1 MKVKTCLR
9 YPGGKFYGLKIL
21 KPFLEIPHLEY
32 REPFIG
38 GASAFL
44 SKPIVEKNWINDID
58 KELINFYKIIS
69 KKATKDELYEMLN
82 NEVASKKRHA
92 EVLEFS
98 PKNKIERSFKYF
110 YLNRTSFSGIMVRPR
125 WGYKIGSSVTP
136 DRWIDIIE
144 PVSQKLADVRI
155 TNYDWE
161 KLLDQKSNYNND
173 EVLIYL
179 DPPYFEASK
188 NIYNNEFLKKD
199 HTRLAKKL
207 KKCKFSFLLSYN
219 DSEEI
224 RDMYKWANIHETTW
238 TYFMSEERRQ
248 TGFEL
253 IITN

>member
-1 MKVKTCLR
+1 
-9 YPGGKFYGLKIL
+9 
-21 KPFLEIPHLEY
+21 
-32 REPFIG
+32 
-38 GASAFL
+38 
-44 SKPIVEKNWINDID
+44 
-58 KELINFYKIIS
+58 
-69 KKATKDELYEMLN
+69 MLN

-188 NIYNNEFLKKD
+188 NIYNNEFLKKICD
-199 HTRLAKKL
+199 
-207 KKCKFSFLLSYN
+207 
-219 DSEEI
+219 
-224 RDMYKWANIHETTW
+224 
-238 TYFMSEERRQ
+238 Q
-248 TGFEL
+248 
-253 IITN
+253 